1 MNLDLVPLGWL
12 HSLACLI
19 ALASGAY
26 GFTTRKGSP
35 RHVLTGRIYV
45 VSMLVLNLSALG
57 IYRLGIFFFPHV
69 LAIVTLVLIS
79 AGWGSARLIRRHA
92 AFRYL
97 HLSSMIG
104 SYYLLIGGG
113 VNEVY
118 LRIDAMRDLL
128 NAHGPQLL
136 GQTHA
141 AVMLVFLMLL
151 LGWNGWEITKMIRRR
166 LRLGAR
172 PKGPAAPDPAA
183 ASSR

>member
-1 MNLDLVPLGWL
+1 MNLDLVPLGWV
-12 HSLACLI
+12 HGVACLI
-19 ALASGAY
+19 ALASGAC
-26 GFTTRKGSP
+26 GFATKKGSP

-45 VSMLVLNLSALG
+45 GSMLVLNLSALG
-57 IYRLGIFFFPHV
+57 IYRLGIFFFPHW
-69 LAIVTLVLIS
+69 LAIVTLVLIA
-79 AGWGSARLIRRHA
+79 AGWASARLIRSHVV
-92 AFRYL
+92 FRYI

-118 LRIDAMRDLL
+118 LRVDAARDLL

-141 AVMLVFLMLL
+141 GVMLVFLVLL
-151 LGWNGWEITKMIRRR
+151 LGWNGWEMAKMIRRR
-166 LRLGAR
+166 LRR
-172 PKGPAAPDPAA
+172 AAPYPAT